1 MRAIK
6 IIKATGGFEIGK
18 IYQCHEGTAQM
29 LISGGFGSDIATNKE
44 HGAKKPLNKIDP
56 YIEAETTKE

>member
-6 IIKATGGFEIGK
+6 ITKETGGFEVGK
-18 IYQCHEGTAQM
+18 IYQCHEGTAHA
-29 LISGGFGSDIATNKE
+29 LISGGFGIDIATIKE

-56 YIEAETTKE
+56 SIEAETTKE